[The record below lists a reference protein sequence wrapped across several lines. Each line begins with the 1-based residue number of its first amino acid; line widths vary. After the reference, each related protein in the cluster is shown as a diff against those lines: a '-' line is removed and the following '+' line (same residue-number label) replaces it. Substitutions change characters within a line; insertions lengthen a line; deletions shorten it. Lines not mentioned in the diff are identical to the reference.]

1 MAFSFFWFYGISGIV
16 SYWDMA
22 CLNMGYRI
30 MANDIIVLSYG
41 EIDVY
46 KSEIDMLCKEYIS
59 SLPDENNIYKAM
71 VFNGLLLYIY
81 NNKLK
86 YIIPN
91 TYNNDYKLYNDIF
104 YKIYLPLCYSYD
116 KTPTILQFACF
127 VNTSRELLGELKR
140 GTYKDGSKVNTE
152 TSHTVKNWY
161 DTCEKD
167 LASKAIETNGIGS
180 IFALKANY
188 SWRDNDSVLTAP
200 TQVIAITDADTIKE
214 RHASASLP
222 KKPEFDN

>member
-1 MAFSFFWFYGISGIV
+1 M
-16 SYWDMA
+16 
-22 CLNMGYRI
+22 NMTD
-30 MANDIIVLSYG
+30 DIIVLSYG
-41 EIDVY
+41 EIDIY
-46 KSEIDMLCKEYIS
+46 KSEIELLCKEYIS

-91 TYNNDYKLYNDIF
+91 TFSNDYNLYNDIF

-116 KTPTILQFACF
+116 KTPTILQFACLI
-127 VNTSRELLGELKR
+127 NTSNDYLGEIRK
-140 GTYKDGSKVNTE
+140 GTYKDGSKVKPENTR
-152 TSHTVKNWY
+152 TVKNWF

-214 RHASASLP
+214 RHKQDMIP
-222 KKPEFDN
+222 EKPIFETLSNGD